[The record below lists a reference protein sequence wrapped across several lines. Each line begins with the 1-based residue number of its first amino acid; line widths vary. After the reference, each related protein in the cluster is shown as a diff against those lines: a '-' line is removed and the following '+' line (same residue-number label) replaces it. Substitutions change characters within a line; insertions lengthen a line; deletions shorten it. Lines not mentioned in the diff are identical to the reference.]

1 MSLTM
6 TSLPEGGF
14 ELATVFAI
22 VLCFL
27 TALFHYGPSRAVKY
41 FPGPTPWPLIG
52 NLPYFSKI
60 LKNMPVEIPLLTKR
74 FGGIC
79 MLWMGSLPTLVINN
93 LMDADELL
101 NKVSLSSAPVYTIL
115 SKNSLL
121 TYIQNGALTSNRPK
135 KNIFMEHVMP
145 HYIGTSEIGDELR
158 FFRRIYT
165 DLLGF
170 K

>member
-101 NKVSLSSAPVYTIL
+101 NK
-115 SKNSLL
+115 
-121 TYIQNGALTSNRPK
+121 NGALTSNRPK